1 MRRDHASEGSNLK
14 RVGLICAAAAISC
27 PPAIPVAVY
36 GERITEKTVE
46 VMKYYGITHC
56 SVIKQI

>member
-1 MRRDHASEGSNLK
+1 MQYFHAFWVG
-14 RVGLICAAAAISC
+14 GLICAAAAISC